1 MANSNGAGSF
11 RPLAEARRV
20 VVKLGTA
27 LLTGAVDQLDLPTME
42 DLVAQIVAL
51 RKRGVD
57 MVVVTSGAV
66 AAGKQSL
73 EERDS
78 APDALPAPRE
88 RTPLLR
94 QVLAAIGQ
102 SKLMEV
108 YERLFGEHDVIVAQA
123 LLTRGDIDD
132 DERRLNTQN
141 TLQELLKLGVVP
153 IINENDVV
161 ANDELAGVIIGDNDT
176 LSAVVA
182 RILGADLLIILGEVA
197 GLYSADPNVHPD
209 VEFIT
214 EVPDLETLSAEVS
227 GPLSP
232 TARGGMTT
240 KISAARDAT
249 SAGTSVII
257 ADGHE
262 PEVLARLLS
271 GEPLGTW
278 FAAAPGADG
287 QRAALRQAQGERT
300 G

>member
-1 MANSNGAGSF
+1 MASSNGAGSL

-27 LLTGAVDQLDLPTME
+27 LLTGAVDQLDLPTMK
-42 DLVAQIVAL
+42 DLVGQIVAL
-51 RKRGVD
+51 RERGVEV
-57 MVVVTSGAV
+57 VVVTSGAV
-66 AAGKQSL
+66 AAGRQAL
-73 EERDS
+73 EERHS

-94 QVLAAIGQ
+94 QVLAAVGQ
-102 SKLMEV
+102 SRLMQV
-108 YERLFGEHDVIVAQA
+108 YEQLFDARGFIVAQA
-123 LLTRGDIDD
+123 LLTRGDVD
-132 DERRLNTQN
+132 DEVRRKNTQN
-141 TLQELLKLGVVP
+141 TLEELLKLGVVP
-153 IINENDVV
+153 IVNENDVV
-161 ANDELAGVIIGDNDT
+161 ANDELEGVIIGDNDT

-209 VEFIT
+209 VELIT
-214 EVPDLETLSAEVS
+214 EVPDLEALAADVS

-240 KISAARDAT
+240 KIQAARDITA
-249 SAGTSVII
+249 AGISVII
-257 ADGHE
+257 ADGHQ
-262 PEVLARLLS
+262 PDVLARLLA

-278 FAAAPGADG
+278 FAATEKAKEA
-287 QRAALRQAQGERT
+287 T

>member
-1 MANSNGAGSF
+1 MADTNGAGSL

-27 LLTGAVDQLDLPTME
+27 LLSGAVDQLDLPTLE
-42 DLVAQIVAL
+42 DLVRQIVVL
-51 RKRGVD
+51 RDRGVEV
-57 MVVVTSGAV
+57 VVVTSGAV
-66 AAGKQSL
+66 AAGRQAL
-73 EERDS
+73 EERDAS
-78 APDALPAPRE
+78 IANLDNPEE

-102 SKLMEV
+102 SRLMRV
-108 YERLFGEHDVIVAQA
+108 YERFFGARGVVIAQA
-123 LLTRGDIDD
+123 LLTRGDVD
-132 DERRLNTQN
+132 DEERRRNTQN
-141 TLQELLKLGVVP
+141 TFEELLGLGVVP
-153 IINENDVV
+153 IVNENDVV
-161 ANDELAGVIIGDNDT
+161 ANEELEGVIIGDNDT

-182 RILGADLLIILGEVA
+182 RIIGADLLIILGEVA

-209 VEFIT
+209 VELIP
-214 EVPDLETLSAEVS
+214 EVLDLEALAAEVS

-257 ADGHE
+257 ADGHL
-262 PEVLARLLS
+262 PDVLARLLA

-278 FAAAPGADG
+278 FAAAEKT
-287 QRAALRQAQGERT
+287 REALG
-300 G
+300 